1 MKLQNLKLLDIL
13 TGNGCIDN
21 RKGSCYTNM
30 TIVYNGSPICQNT
43 MGQSVLRSAC
53 CCSNT
58 GKAWGP
64 DSCKEVK

>member
-1 MKLQNLKLLDIL
+1 
-13 TGNGCIDN
+13 
-21 RKGSCYTNM
+21 M

-64 DSCKEVK
+64 DSCKEVKKYTILN